1 VPLKSGRDVLVSGNY
16 QAGIWV
22 LNITDPANPET
33 IAWSDPPPEPP
44 IVQPPTDPQFCNTAP
59 QRCPLTGSWSAH
71 WYNRFIYESHIGEGL
86 NVFSLRSLGSPQT
99 IQLDRLNPQTQE
111 FSLRK

>member
-1 VPLKSGRDVLVSGNY
+1 VSGNY

-22 LNITDPANPET
+22 IDLTDPANAET
-33 IAWSDPPPEPP
+33 LAWSDPPPEPAPPGLGDPP
-44 IVQPPTDPQFCNTAP
+44 IFCTAGGG
-59 QRCPLTGSWSAH
+59 CPLTGSWSGY
-71 WYNRFIYESHIGEGL
+71 WYNRYIYESHIGEGL

-99 IQLDRLNPQTQE
+99 VQLDRLNPQTQE